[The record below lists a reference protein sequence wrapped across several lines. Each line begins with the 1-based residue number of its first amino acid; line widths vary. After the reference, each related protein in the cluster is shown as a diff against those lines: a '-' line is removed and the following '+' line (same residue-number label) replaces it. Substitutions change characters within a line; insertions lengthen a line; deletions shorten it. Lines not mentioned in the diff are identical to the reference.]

1 MEKLN
6 KKGFTLVE
14 LIATIVVLAL
24 VVSISAYA
32 ITNIINSAKE
42 KNYELLIKNI
52 KDASETYYQ
61 ECKYSDITCND
72 TVTLQYLVDYGYL
85 KGNGTEDNEI
95 DNKIDNKMKI
105 VNPKNNK
112 DIGECSISVKYED
125 GKLTIESMSDND
137 LCPTTY
143 NLTQSKEDN

>member
-61 ECKYSDITCND
+61 ECKYSNNTGITCND
-72 TVTLQYLVDYGYL
+72 TVTLQELVNYGYL
-85 KGNGTEDNEI
+85 KGNGTEDKKMENV
-95 DNKIDNKMKI
+95 NPKMKI

-112 DIGECSISVKYED
+112 DIGECSIAVKYEN
-125 GKLTIESMSDND
+125 GKLTIEDKTNND
-137 LCPTTY
+137 SCPKKY
-143 NLTQSKEDN
+143 N

>member
-61 ECKYSDITCND
+61 ECKYKYSNNSGITCND
-72 TVTLQYLVDYGYL
+72 NVTLQDLVNYGYL
-85 KGNGTEDNEI
+85 KGNGTEDNKI

-112 DIGECSISVKYED
+112 DIGECSIAVKYEN
-125 GKLTIESMSDND
+125 GKLTIESMSDNNS
-137 LCPTTY
+137 CPNDY
-143 NLTQSKEDN
+143 N

>member
-52 KDASETYYQ
+52 IDASETYYQ
-61 ECKYSDITCND
+61 ECKYSNNSGITCDD
-72 TVTLQYLVDYGYL
+72 TVTLQDLVNYGYL
-85 KGNGTEDNEI
+85 KGNGTKD
-95 DNKIDNKMKI
+95 DKMEI
-105 VNPKNNK
+105 VNPKNNI
-112 DIGECSISVKYED
+112 DIGECSIAVKYEN
-125 GKLTIESMSDND
+125 GKLTIESMSNNNSCPND
-137 LCPTTY
+137 Y
-143 NLTQSKEDN
+143 N

>member
-72 TVTLQYLVDYGYL
+72 TVTLRYLVDYGYL
-85 KGNGTEDNEI
+85 KGNGT
-95 DNKIDNKMKI
+95 KDNKMVI
-105 VNPKNNK
+105 VNPKDNIN
-112 DIGECSISVKYED
+112 IGECSIAIKYEN
-125 GKLTIESMSDND
+125 GKLTITKEKKTNNGS
-137 LCPTTY
+137 CPEEY
-143 NLTQSKEDN
+143 N

>member
-14 LIATIVVLAL
+14 LIATIVVLSL

-42 KNYELLIKNI
+42 KNYDLLIKNI

-61 ECKYSDITCND
+61 ECKYSNNTGITCND
-72 TVTLQYLVDYGYL
+72 TVTLQELVNYGYL
-85 KGNGTEDNEI
+85 KGNGT
-95 DNKIDNKMKI
+95 KDNKMKI
-105 VNPKNNK
+105 VNPKVNPKDNN
-112 DIGECSISVKYED
+112 DIGECSIAVKNEN
-125 GKLTIESMSDND
+125 GKLTIEGS
-137 LCPTTY
+137 CP
-143 NLTQSKEDN
+143 KEDN

>member
-32 ITNIINSAKE
+32 ITNIINSAKA

-61 ECKYSDITCND
+61 ECKYKYSNNSGITCND
-72 TVTLQYLVDYGYL
+72 NVTLQELVNYGYL
-85 KGNGTEDNEI
+85 KGNGTKD
-95 DNKIDNKMKI
+95 DKMEI

-112 DIGECSISVKYED
+112 NIGACSIAVKNEN
-125 GKLTIESMSDND
+125 GKLTIEGS
-137 LCPTTY
+137 CP
-143 NLTQSKEDN
+143 KEDN

>member
-52 KDASETYYQ
+52 IDASETYYQ
-61 ECKYSDITCND
+61 ECKYSNNSGITCDD
-72 TVTLQYLVDYGYL
+72 TVKLQDLVNYGYL
-85 KGNGTEDNEI
+85 KGNGTKD
-95 DNKIDNKMKI
+95 DKMEI
-105 VNPKNNK
+105 VNPKNNEY
-112 DIGECSISVKYED
+112 IGECSIAVKYED
-125 GKLTIESMSDND
+125 GKLTIESMSNNNSCPND
-137 LCPTTY
+137 Y
-143 NLTQSKEDN
+143 N

>member
-42 KNYELLIKNI
+42 KNYDLLIKNI

-61 ECKYSDITCND
+61 ECKYSNNSGITCDD
-72 TVTLQYLVDYGYL
+72 TVKLQDLVNYGYL
-85 KGNGTEDNEI
+85 KGNGT
-95 DNKIDNKMKI
+95 KDNKMEI
-105 VNPKNNK
+105 INPKDNK
-112 DIGECSISVKYED
+112 NIGACSIAVKNEN
-125 GKLTIESMSDND
+125 GKLTIEGS
-137 LCPTTY
+137 CPKEY
-143 NLTQSKEDN
+143 N

>member
-61 ECKYSDITCND
+61 ECKYSNNSGITCND
-72 TVTLQYLVDYGYL
+72 NVTLQDLVNYGYL
-85 KGNGTEDNEI
+85 KGNGTG
-95 DNKIDNKMKI
+95 DNKMVI
-105 VNPKNNK
+105 VNPKDNIN
-112 DIGECSISVKYED
+112 IGECSIAIKYEN
-125 GKLTIESMSDND
+125 GKLTITKEKKTNNGS
-137 LCPTTY
+137 CPEEY
-143 NLTQSKEDN
+143 N

>member
-42 KNYELLIKNI
+42 KNYDLLIKNI

-85 KGNGTEDNEI
+85 KGNGT
-95 DNKIDNKMKI
+95 KDNKMVI
-105 VNPKNNK
+105 VNPKDNK
-112 DIGECSISVKYED
+112 NIGECSIAVKYED
-125 GKLTIESMSDND
+125 GKLTIEDKTNND
-137 LCPTTY
+137 SCPKNY
-143 NLTQSKEDN
+143 N

>member
-61 ECKYSDITCND
+61 ECKYSNNSGITCND
-72 TVTLQYLVDYGYL
+72 TVTLQELVNYGYL
-85 KGNGTEDNEI
+85 KGNGTEDNKMEI
-95 DNKIDNKMKI
+95 INPKDNKN
-105 VNPKNNK
+105 
-112 DIGECSISVKYED
+112 IGACSIAVKYEN
-125 GKLTIESMSDND
+125 GKLTIKNKTNIESKTDDNNS
-137 LCPTTY
+137 CPQDY
-143 NLTQSKEDN
+143 N

>member
-72 TVTLQYLVDYGYL
+72 TVTLQELVNYGYL
-85 KGNGTEDNEI
+85 KGNGT
-95 DNKIDNKMKI
+95 KDNKMEI
-105 VNPKNNK
+105 INPKDNK
-112 DIGECSISVKYED
+112 NIGACSIAVKNEN
-125 GKLTIESMSDND
+125 GKLTIEGS
-137 LCPTTY
+137 CP
-143 NLTQSKEDN
+143 KEDN

>member
-42 KNYELLIKNI
+42 KNYDLLIKNI

-85 KGNGTEDNEI
+85 KGNGT
-95 DNKIDNKMKI
+95 KDNKMEI
-105 VNPKNNK
+105 INPKDNK
-112 DIGECSISVKYED
+112 NIGACSIAVKNEN
-125 GKLTIESMSDND
+125 GKLTIEGS
-137 LCPTTY
+137 CP
-143 NLTQSKEDN
+143 KEDN

>member
-42 KNYELLIKNI
+42 KNYKLLIKNI
-52 KDASETYYQ
+52 IDASETYYQ

-85 KGNGTEDNEI
+85 KGNGTG
-95 DNKIDNKMKI
+95 DNKMVI
-105 VNPKNNK
+105 VNPKDNIN
-112 DIGECSISVKYED
+112 IGECSIAIKYEN
-125 GKLTIESMSDND
+125 GKLTITKEKKTNNGS
-137 LCPTTY
+137 CPEEY
-143 NLTQSKEDN
+143 N

>member
-72 TVTLQYLVDYGYL
+72 TVTLQDLVNYGYL
-85 KGNGTEDNEI
+85 KGNGTEDKKMENV
-95 DNKIDNKMKI
+95 NPKMKI

>member
-61 ECKYSDITCND
+61 ECKYSNNSGITCDD
-72 TVTLQYLVDYGYL
+72 TVTLQDLVNYGYL
-85 KGNGTEDNEI
+85 KGNGTKD
-95 DNKIDNKMKI
+95 DKMEI
-105 VNPKNNK
+105 VNPKNNEY
-112 DIGECSISVKYED
+112 IGECSIAVKYEN
-125 GKLTIESMSDND
+125 GKLTIESMSDNNS
-137 LCPTTY
+137 CPNDY
-143 NLTQSKEDN
+143 N

>member
-42 KNYELLIKNI
+42 KNYKLLIKNI

-61 ECKYSDITCND
+61 ECKYLNNSGIKCDD
-72 TVTLQYLVDYGYL
+72 TYTVKLQELVNYGYL
-85 KGNGTEDNEI
+85 KGNGST
-95 DNKIDNKMKI
+95 KDNKMKI
-105 VNPKNNK
+105 FNPKDNV
-112 DIGECSISVKYED
+112 DIGECVIAVKYED
-125 GKLTIESMSDND
+125 GKLTIENKTDND
-137 LCPTTY
+137 SCPKNY
-143 NLTQSKEDN
+143 N

>member
-14 LIATIVVLAL
+14 LIGTIVVLAL

-42 KNYELLIKNI
+42 KNYDLLIKNI

-61 ECKYSDITCND
+61 ECKYSNNTGITCND
-72 TVTLQYLVDYGYL
+72 TVTLQELVNYGYL
-85 KGNGTEDNEI
+85 KGNGT
-95 DNKIDNKMKI
+95 KDNKMEI
-105 VNPKNNK
+105 INPKDNK
-112 DIGECSISVKYED
+112 NIGECSIAIKYED
-125 GKLTIESMSDND
+125 GKLTIESMSNNNSCPND
-137 LCPTTY
+137 Y
-143 NLTQSKEDN
+143 N

>member
-61 ECKYSDITCND
+61 ECKYSNNSGITCDD
-72 TVTLQYLVDYGYL
+72 TVKLQDLVNYGYL
-85 KGNGTEDNEI
+85 KGNGTEDNKI

-105 VNPKNNK
+105 VNPKVNPKDNN
-112 DIGECSISVKYED
+112 DIGECSIAVKYED
-125 GKLTIESMSDND
+125 GKLTIENKTNNNNS
-137 LCPTTY
+137 CPKEY
-143 NLTQSKEDN
+143 N

>member
-61 ECKYSDITCND
+61 ECKYSNNSGITCDD
-72 TVTLQYLVDYGYL
+72 TVKLQDLVNYGYL
-85 KGNGTEDNEI
+85 KGNGTGY
-95 DNKIDNKMKI
+95 NKMVI
-105 VNPKNNK
+105 VNPKDNK
-112 DIGECSISVKYED
+112 NIGACSIAVKNEN
-125 GKLTIESMSDND
+125 GKLTIEGS
-137 LCPTTY
+137 CP
-143 NLTQSKEDN
+143 KEDN

>member
-72 TVTLQYLVDYGYL
+72 TVTLRYLVDYGYL
-85 KGNGTEDNEI
+85 KGNGT
-95 DNKIDNKMKI
+95 KDNKMVI
-105 VNPKNNK
+105 VNPKDNIN
-112 DIGECSISVKYED
+112 IGECSIAIKYED
-125 GKLTIESMSDND
+125 GKLTIEDKTNND
-137 LCPTTY
+137 SCPETY
-143 NLTQSKEDN
+143 N

>member
-42 KNYELLIKNI
+42 KNYDLLIKNI

-61 ECKYSDITCND
+61 ECKYSNNSGITCDD
-72 TVTLQYLVDYGYL
+72 TVKLQDLVNYGYL
-85 KGNGTEDNEI
+85 KGNGT
-95 DNKIDNKMKI
+95 KDNKMEI
-105 VNPKNNK
+105 INPKDNK
-112 DIGECSISVKYED
+112 NIGACSIAVKNEN
-125 GKLTIESMSDND
+125 GKLTIEGS
-137 LCPTTY
+137 CP
-143 NLTQSKEDN
+143 KEDN

>member
-42 KNYELLIKNI
+42 KNYDLLIKNI

-85 KGNGTEDNEI
+85 KGNGT
-95 DNKIDNKMKI
+95 KDNKMVI
-105 VNPKNNK
+105 VNPKDNIN
-112 DIGECSISVKYED
+112 IGECSIAIKYED
-125 GKLTIESMSDND
+125 GKLTIEDKTNND
-137 LCPTTY
+137 SCPKNY
-143 NLTQSKEDN
+143 N

>member
-1 MEKLN
+1 MPLIKLN

-61 ECKYSDITCND
+61 ECKYSNNSGITCDD
-72 TVTLQYLVDYGYL
+72 TVKLQDLVNYGYL
-85 KGNGTEDNEI
+85 KGNGT
-95 DNKIDNKMKI
+95 KDNKMEI
-105 VNPKNNK
+105 INPKDNK
-112 DIGECSISVKYED
+112 NIGACSIAVKNEN
-125 GKLTIESMSDND
+125 GKLTIEGS
-137 LCPTTY
+137 CP
-143 NLTQSKEDN
+143 KEDN

>member
-42 KNYELLIKNI
+42 KNYDLLIKNI

-85 KGNGTEDNEI
+85 KGNGT
-95 DNKIDNKMKI
+95 KDNKMVI
-105 VNPKNNK
+105 VNPKDNIN
-112 DIGECSISVKYED
+112 IGECSIAIKYEN
-125 GKLTIESMSDND
+125 GKLTITKEKKTNNGS
-137 LCPTTY
+137 CPEEY
-143 NLTQSKEDN
+143 N

>member
-85 KGNGTEDNEI
+85 KGNGTGD
-95 DNKIDNKMKI
+95 DKMEI
-105 VNPKNNK
+105 VNPKDNIN
-112 DIGECSISVKYED
+112 IGECSIAIKYEN
-125 GKLTIESMSDND
+125 GKLTITKEKKTNNGS
-137 LCPTTY
+137 CPEEY
-143 NLTQSKEDN
+143 N

>member
-61 ECKYSDITCND
+61 ECKYKYSNNSGITCND
-72 TVTLQYLVDYGYL
+72 NVTLQDLVNYGYL
-85 KGNGTEDNEI
+85 KGNGTEDKKMENV
-95 DNKIDNKMKI
+95 NPKMKI

-112 DIGECSISVKYED
+112 DIGECSIAVKYEN
-125 GKLTIESMSDND
+125 GKLTIESMSDNNS
-137 LCPTTY
+137 CPNDY
-143 NLTQSKEDN
+143 N

>member
-61 ECKYSDITCND
+61 ECKYKYSNNSGITCND
-72 TVTLQYLVDYGYL
+72 NVTLQDLVNYGYL
-85 KGNGTEDNEI
+85 KGNGTKD
-95 DNKIDNKMKI
+95 DKMEI
-105 VNPKNNK
+105 VNPKNNEY
-112 DIGECSISVKYED
+112 IGECSIAVKYEN
-125 GKLTIESMSDND
+125 GKLTIESMSNNNSCPND
-137 LCPTTY
+137 Y
-143 NLTQSKEDN
+143 N

>member
-24 VVSISAYA
+24 VVSIGAYA

-52 KDASETYYQ
+52 IDASETYYQ
-61 ECKYSDITCND
+61 ECKYKYSNNSGITCND
-72 TVTLQYLVDYGYL
+72 NVTLQDLVNYGYL
-85 KGNGTEDNEI
+85 KGNGTKD
-95 DNKIDNKMKI
+95 DKMVI
-105 VNPKNNK
+105 VNPKDNIN
-112 DIGECSISVKYED
+112 IGECSIAIKYEN
-125 GKLTIESMSDND
+125 GKLTIEDKTNND
-137 LCPTTY
+137 SCPKKY
-143 NLTQSKEDN
+143 N

>member
-85 KGNGTEDNEI
+85 KGNGT
-95 DNKIDNKMKI
+95 KDNKMVI
-105 VNPKNNK
+105 VNPKDNIN
-112 DIGECSISVKYED
+112 IGECSIAVKYED
-125 GKLTIESMSDND
+125 GKLTIEDKTNND
-137 LCPTTY
+137 SCPKNY
-143 NLTQSKEDN
+143 N

>member
-52 KDASETYYQ
+52 IDASETYYQ
-61 ECKYSDITCND
+61 ECKYKYSNNSGITCND
-72 TVTLQYLVDYGYL
+72 NETLQGYTVTLQKLVNYGYL
-85 KGNGTEDNEI
+85 KGNGT
-95 DNKIDNKMKI
+95 KDNKMEI
-105 VNPKNNK
+105 INPKDNK
-112 DIGECSISVKYED
+112 NIGACSIAVKNEN
-125 GKLTIESMSDND
+125 GKLTIEGS
-137 LCPTTY
+137 CP
-143 NLTQSKEDN
+143 KEDN

>member
-85 KGNGTEDNEI
+85 KGNGT
-95 DNKIDNKMKI
+95 KDNKMVI
-105 VNPKNNK
+105 VNPKDNIN
-112 DIGECSISVKYED
+112 IGECSIAIKYED
-125 GKLTIESMSDND
+125 GKLTIEDKTNND
-137 LCPTTY
+137 SCPKNY
-143 NLTQSKEDN
+143 N

>member
-42 KNYELLIKNI
+42 KNYDLLIKNI

-61 ECKYSDITCND
+61 ECKYKYSNNSGITCND
-72 TVTLQYLVDYGYL
+72 NVTLQDLVNYGYL
-85 KGNGTEDNEI
+85 KGNGT
-95 DNKIDNKMKI
+95 KDNKMVI
-105 VNPKNNK
+105 VNPKDNIN
-112 DIGECSISVKYED
+112 IGECSIAIKYEN
-125 GKLTIESMSDND
+125 GKLTITKEKKTNNGS
-137 LCPTTY
+137 CPEEY
-143 NLTQSKEDN
+143 N

>member
-61 ECKYSDITCND
+61 ECKYSNNSGIICNYNETLQEY
-72 TVTLQYLVDYGYL
+72 TVTLQELVNYGYL
-85 KGNGTEDNEI
+85 KGNGT
-95 DNKIDNKMKI
+95 KDNKMEI
-105 VNPKNNK
+105 INPKDNK
-112 DIGECSISVKYED
+112 NIGACSIAVKNEN
-125 GKLTIESMSDND
+125 GKLTIEGS
-137 LCPTTY
+137 CP
-143 NLTQSKEDN
+143 KEDN

>member
-61 ECKYSDITCND
+61 ECKYSNNTGITCND
-72 TVTLQYLVDYGYL
+72 TVTLQELVNYGYL
-85 KGNGTEDNEI
+85 KGNGTEDNKI

-105 VNPKNNK
+105 VNPKNNEY
-112 DIGECSISVKYED
+112 IGDCCIAVKYEN
-125 GKLTIESMSDND
+125 GKLTIEDKTNND
-137 LCPTTY
+137 SCPKKY
-143 NLTQSKEDN
+143 N

>member
-61 ECKYSDITCND
+61 ECKYSNNSGITCDD
-72 TVTLQYLVDYGYL
+72 TVKLQDLVNYGYL
-85 KGNGTEDNEI
+85 KGNGT
-95 DNKIDNKMKI
+95 KDNKMVI
-105 VNPKNNK
+105 VNPKNNI
-112 DIGECSISVKYED
+112 DIGECSIAVKYEN
-125 GKLTIESMSDND
+125 GKLTIESMSNNNSCPND
-137 LCPTTY
+137 Y
-143 NLTQSKEDN
+143 N

>member
-61 ECKYSDITCND
+61 ECKYSNNSGITCDD
-72 TVTLQYLVDYGYL
+72 TVTLQELVNYGYL
-85 KGNGTEDNEI
+85 KGNGT
-95 DNKIDNKMKI
+95 KDNKMKI
-105 VNPKNNK
+105 VNPKNNI
-112 DIGECSISVKYED
+112 DIGECSIAVKYED
-125 GKLTIESMSDND
+125 GKLTIENKTNNNNS
-137 LCPTTY
+137 CPKNY
-143 NLTQSKEDN
+143 N